1 MTAARRPQRWWRMRD
16 VGSHP
21 ARRKHARLS
30 DDGNPL
36 PYAYPYT
43 YTRCGG
49 YDDAVPNKTIYV
61 ADGDLPLFD
70 RAQEL
75 TGGNLSATITRALRR
90 LVELEEGKLEGYEE
104 ITVRVGPGA
113 GRRQRFIGVLLAEL
127 GRSTKDRV
135 EQFRVYRGR
144 TGKYVVHVQRSA
156 ETLWT
161 AGADGTA
168 HGWRKHFS
176 SDQQWGST
184 APTATLEVVDS
195 LDELRV
201 KIPAELYDLV
211 TAAIDQPVIE
221 DLDI

>member
-1 MTAARRPQRWWRMRD
+1 MRAARRPQRCWRVGD
-16 VGSHP
+16 VGFHLP
-21 ARRKHARLS
+21 GRKSAGLL
-30 DDGNPL
+30 DDGHAL
-36 PYAYPYT
+36 PYPYPYT
-43 YTRCGG
+43 YTCRGG

-90 LVELEEGKLEGYEE
+90 LVELEEGELEGYEE
-104 ITVRVGPGA
+104 ITVKVGPGA

-135 EQFRVYRGR
+135 EQFRVYRSR
-144 TGKYVVHVQRSA
+144 TGKFVLHVQRSA
-156 ETLWT
+156 EVLWT
-161 AGADGTA
+161 AGPDGSA

-184 APTATLEVVDS
+184 APTATLEVFDS
-195 LDELRV
+195 LEELQV

-211 TAAIDQPVIE
+211 TAAVDQPVIE

>member
-1 MTAARRPQRWWRMRD
+1 M
-16 VGSHP
+16 
-21 ARRKHARLS
+21 
-30 DDGNPL
+30 
-36 PYAYPYT
+36 
-43 YTRCGG
+43 
-49 YDDAVPNKTIYV
+49 PNKTIYV
-61 ADGDLPLFD
+61 ADADLPLFQ

-75 TGGNLSATITRALRR
+75 ADGNLSAAITRALRR

-104 ITVRVGPGA
+104 ITVRVGQGS

-144 TGKYVVHVQRSA
+144 TGKFVLHVERSGEVV
-156 ETLWT
+156 WT
-161 AGADGTA
+161 AGADGSA
-168 HGWRKHFS
+168 QGWRKYFS

-184 APTATLEVVDS
+184 PPTATLEVLDS
-195 LDELRV
+195 LDELRL

-211 TAAIDQPVIE
+211 TAAVDQPVIE

>member
-1 MTAARRPQRWWRMRD
+1 M
-16 VGSHP
+16 
-21 ARRKHARLS
+21 
-30 DDGNPL
+30 
-36 PYAYPYT
+36 
-43 YTRCGG
+43 
-49 YDDAVPNKTIYV
+49 PNKTIYV

-90 LVELEEGKLEGYEE
+90 LVELEEGELEGYEE
-104 ITVRVGPGA
+104 ITVKVGPGA

-135 EQFRVYRGR
+135 EQFRVYRSR
-144 TGKYVVHVQRSA
+144 TGKFVVHVQRSA
-156 ETLWT
+156 EVLWT
-161 AGADGTA
+161 AGPDGSA

-184 APTATLEVVDS
+184 APTATLEVFDS
-195 LDELRV
+195 LEELQVR
-201 KIPAELYDLV
+201 IPAELYDLV
-211 TAAIDQPVIE
+211 TAAVDQPVIE

>member
-1 MTAARRPQRWWRMRD
+1 
-16 VGSHP
+16 
-21 ARRKHARLS
+21 
-30 DDGNPL
+30 
-36 PYAYPYT
+36 
-43 YTRCGG
+43 
-49 YDDAVPNKTIYV
+49 VPNKTIYV
-61 ADGDLPLFD
+61 ADGDLPLFQ

-75 TGGNLSATITRALRR
+75 AGGNLSATITRALRR

-104 ITVRVGPGA
+104 ITVKVGPGA

-135 EQFRVYRGR
+135 EQFRVYRSR
-144 TGKYVVHVQRSA
+144 TGKFVLHVERSK
-156 ETLWT
+156 EVLWT

-211 TAAIDQPVIE
+211 AAAVDQPVIE

>member
-1 MTAARRPQRWWRMRD
+1 
-16 VGSHP
+16 
-21 ARRKHARLS
+21 
-30 DDGNPL
+30 
-36 PYAYPYT
+36 
-43 YTRCGG
+43 
-49 YDDAVPNKTIYV
+49 VPNKTIYV
-61 ADGDLPLFD
+61 ADGDLPLFE

-161 AGADGTA
+161 AGADGSA

-184 APTATLEVVDS
+184 APIATLDVVDS
-195 LDELRV
+195 LDELRM

-211 TAAIDQPVIE
+211 TAAVDQPVIE